1 MAMAANLAAIGRRG
15 LLGRIV
21 AAAKV
26 VRVATIVVPVAAV
39 KVEVDQRVVT
49 RDVRVVAAV
58 DDPSKGLP
66 PKSSE
71 G

>member
-26 VRVATIVVPVAAV
+26 VRVATIVVPVAV
-39 KVEVDQRVVT
+39 
-49 RDVRVVAAV
+49 VRVEADQKGAMKAGPAAA
-58 DDPSKGLP
+58 DPLTGSR
-66 PKSSE
+66 KSSWRN
-71 G
+71 